1 MRGNGDMRYEVRVE
15 VRCEVMNEVTCE
27 VSKIVGLQW
36 GLSEV

>member
-15 VRCEVMNEVTCE
+15 VRCEVMDEVTCE

-36 GLSEV
+36 G